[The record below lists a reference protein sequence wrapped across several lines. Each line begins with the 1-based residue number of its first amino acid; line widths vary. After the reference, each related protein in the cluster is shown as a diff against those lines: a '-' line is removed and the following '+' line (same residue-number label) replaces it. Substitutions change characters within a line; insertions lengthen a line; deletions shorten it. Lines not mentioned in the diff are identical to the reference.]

1 MNRFAVS
8 MTLFLI
14 VFGFGAYAAY
24 RSAVN
29 TYATHTQ
36 EEKKLEEE
44 AEAKAQELAQT
55 SKATTPTTET
65 EPPIAGNA
73 TKGKE
78 IYASNCQGCHAP
90 EAAGSVGPKL
100 AKSEVT
106 AWTLAQFEEA
116 VLNGKTPTRELGSTM
131 PRFANGFSGGKA
143 PSDEELADLH
153 AYLKSL

>member
-44 AEAKAQELAQT
+44 AEAKAKELAQT
-55 SKATTPTTET
+55 SKAPTPTTEA
-65 EPPIAGNA
+65 PIAGDA

-90 EAAGSVGPKL
+90 DAIGSVGPKL
-100 AKSEVT
+100 AKSEVAT
-106 AWTLAQFEEA
+106 WTLAQFEEA
-116 VLNGKTPTRELGSTM
+116 VLNGKTPTRELGNTM